1 MISRSTCCRAEVKFT
16 KKISFISQC
25 KYFIFLLSFITKKNR
40 FSTFSSCSS
49 YFMHSVFCFPVIII
63 VSEARQPAS
72 SLFAFLCVLILLLI
86 IMVRIQTSLS
96 LSTIL
101 PRTTRWILLK
111 SDILYFSWKR
121 TRKTSH
127 IIICYHHVIHAVQR
141 KLASCWVNFMHS
153 RKNNTHVRRT
163 IMAHKST
170 SSFFSVVLKCYI

>member
-72 SLFAFLCVLILLLI
+72 SLFAFLCVLILLII

-96 LSTIL
+96 LYNSPPHYSLNSLKIRHFIL
-101 PRTTRWILLK
+101 
-111 SDILYFSWKR
+111 
-121 TRKTSH
+121 
-127 IIICYHHVIHAVQR
+127 
-141 KLASCWVNFMHS
+141 FM
-153 RKNNTHVRRT
+153 K
-163 IMAHKST
+163 AHKKNIPHYHLLSSCYPCST
-170 SSFFSVVLKCYI
+170 TKTC